1 MRTAKRI
8 LAEFMTVIMV
18 LQACSPT
25 VAAVAAGWQNIS
37 SEIAAASAEASDAAE
52 SGETKSDVT
61 TGSGSSDT
69 GAAGDGAE
77 DDATKGD
84 TATGDTADSAA
95 GSDSTGDQTEGDDAA
110 GGAAADDAEQDADD
124 EASEDAEALAGAT
137 ITDLNELVELLE
149 ANGAENIVLK
159 DERSGIRSL
168 DVKSSEAFA
177 VLSNADASLYY
188 DAQIKVII
196 TGDAKL
202 TESAKNGMSFQ
213 GLGSDECPFEGRI
226 YRSLNAGDSP
236 VELTTDRTV
245 FNNLKLSDQNNTV
258 KIKWVGATSYS
269 APTVASKVSGAENS
283 EESKTLIASVDIAD
297 PVDKKDDTTS
307 ALTAPLLGETMG
319 NLAVAVTYSLTGSR
333 KNLKANA
340 TGNIGLIANTVE
352 SGTLTV
358 ESVTFPNDLASDG
371 TVKTSSGN
379 AGLLVGEVKDGATLS
394 IGALTNVPTTTV
406 QSTNGSAGGVVGLVG
421 SSAGAMVNVTEA
433 LDLRALTVKGTTAS
447 GGFIGKATVLT
458 LGADNKQIR
467 CPLNIGDENS
477 ACSGG
482 VIGDV
487 SFAQG
492 FIVKPNMFDLGNLV
506 TLGASQR
513 AGALFGMADI
523 SNGDIVVQ
531 GGTYKSKLAL
541 PEDVS
546 VNGSYGG
553 LVGKVFAT
561 KTDDDGALRAFVVQ
575 KDADKKTCSIEFELA
590 GKLSDTGGVV
600 GYVGDNADSNS
611 QPVNSQPVAV
621 VLDGVTVTCKGV
633 ASARTDAGKFGGA
646 VGVIDTRSVLD
657 VRDFALTSDNAIGG
671 AANNRAAGIAGS
683 ARNAVIKFSGITN
696 LSGASFAENATTGQL
711 VYENN
716 NALIFAAGDGSNGN
730 VTDEDA
736 TGWTYRRSN
745 KASKTDDIATYGE
758 VIRLGD

>member
-245 FNNLKLSDQNNTV
+245 
-258 KIKWVGATSYS
+258 
-269 APTVASKVSGAENS
+269 
-283 EESKTLIASVDIAD
+283 LI
-297 PVDKKDDTTS
+297 
-307 ALTAPLLGETMG
+307 
-319 NLAVAVTYSLTGSR
+319 
-333 KNLKANA
+333 
-340 TGNIGLIANTVE
+340 
-352 SGTLTV
+352 
-358 ESVTFPNDLASDG
+358 
-371 TVKTSSGN
+371 TSSC
-379 AGLLVGEVKDGATLS
+379 L
-394 IGALTNVPTTTV
+394 
-406 QSTNGSAGGVVGLVG
+406 
-421 SSAGAMVNVTEA
+421 
-433 LDLRALTVKGTTAS
+433 
-447 GGFIGKATVLT
+447 
-458 LGADNKQIR
+458 
-467 CPLNIGDENS
+467 
-477 ACSGG
+477 
-482 VIGDV
+482 
-487 SFAQG
+487 
-492 FIVKPNMFDLGNLV
+492 
-506 TLGASQR
+506 
-513 AGALFGMADI
+513 
-523 SNGDIVVQ
+523 
-531 GGTYKSKLAL
+531 
-541 PEDVS
+541 
-546 VNGSYGG
+546 
-553 LVGKVFAT
+553 T
-561 KTDDDGALRAFVVQ
+561 KT
-575 KDADKKTCSIEFELA
+575 I
-590 GKLSDTGGVV
+590 
-600 GYVGDNADSNS
+600 
-611 QPVNSQPVAV
+611 
-621 VLDGVTVTCKGV
+621 
-633 ASARTDAGKFGGA
+633 
-646 VGVIDTRSVLD
+646 RS
-657 VRDFALTSDNAIGG
+657 R
-671 AANNRAAGIAGS
+671 
-683 ARNAVIKFSGITN
+683 
-696 LSGASFAENATTGQL
+696 
-711 VYENN
+711 
-716 NALIFAAGDGSNGN
+716 
-730 VTDEDA
+730 
-736 TGWTYRRSN
+736 
-745 KASKTDDIATYGE
+745 
-758 VIRLGD
+758 

>member
-110 GGAAADDAEQDADD
+110 GGAAADDAEQDAD
-124 EASEDAEALAGAT
+124 AAVSEDAEAQADAS
-137 ITDLNELVELLE
+137 ITNLDELVDLLK
-149 ANGAENIVLK
+149 ANGAESIVCK
-159 DERSGIRSL
+159 DDRSGIQSL
-168 DVKSSEAFA
+168 NVTLSKAFA

-202 TESAKNGMSFQ
+202 TESADNGMSFQ
-213 GLGSDECPFEGRI
+213 GLGSDERPFEGRI
-226 YRSLNAGDSP
+226 YRSLDDDSP

-245 FNNLKLSDQNNTV
+245 FNNLKLSGQKNRV
-258 KIKWVGATSYS
+258 RIKWVGATSYS
-269 APTVASKVSGAENS
+269 APMVASKVSGAENS
-283 EESKTLIASVDIAD
+283 EESKALIASVDIAD
-297 PVDKKDDTTS
+297 PVNADVKDTTS
-307 ALTAPLLGETMG
+307 ALTAPLLGTTTG
-319 NLAVAVTYSLTGSR
+319 NLTANVTYSLTPTCSR
-333 KNLKANA
+333 KNLNANA

-531 GGTYKSKLAL
+531 GGAYKSKLAL

-561 KTDDDGALRAFVVQ
+561 KTDDKGALRAFVVQ

-611 QPVNSQPVAV
+611 QPVNSQPVAA

-633 ASARTDAGKFGGA
+633 ASARTDAG
-646 VGVIDTRSVLD
+646 
-657 VRDFALTSDNAIGG
+657 
-671 AANNRAAGIAGS
+671 
-683 ARNAVIKFSGITN
+683 
-696 LSGASFAENATTGQL
+696 
-711 VYENN
+711 
-716 NALIFAAGDGSNGN
+716 
-730 VTDEDA
+730 
-736 TGWTYRRSN
+736 
-745 KASKTDDIATYGE
+745 
-758 VIRLGD
+758 

>member
-8 LAEFMTVIMV
+8 FAEFMMVVMV

-37 SEIAAASAEASDAAE
+37 NETAAASAKALDTAE
-52 SGETKSDVT
+52 SGETNGDAAN
-61 TGSGSSDT
+61 GSGASDA
-69 GAAGDGAE
+69 GAAGDSAQ
-77 DDATKGD
+77 DSSVKGD
-84 TATGDTADSAA
+84 TATGDAVDSAT
-95 GSDSTGDQTEGDDAA
+95 GSDSTGDQAEGDDAA
-110 GGAAADDAEQDADD
+110 GDAAADDAEQDAD
-124 EASEDAEALAGAT
+124 AAVSEDAEAQADAS
-137 ITDLNELVELLE
+137 ITNLDELVELLE
-149 ANGAENIVLK
+149 ANGAESIVLK
-159 DERSGIRSL
+159 DDRSGIRSL
-168 DVKSSEAFA
+168 DVKSSEVFT

-188 DAQIKVII
+188 DAQIKSII

-202 TESAKNGMSFQ
+202 TETAKNGAKNDMSFQ
-213 GLGSDECPFEGRI
+213 GFGSDEHPFEGRI
-226 YRSLNAGDSP
+226 YRSLNGVDSP
-236 VELTTDRTV
+236 VELTANRTV
-245 FNNLKLSDQNNTV
+245 FNNLKLTDQNNTV
-258 KIKWVGATSYS
+258 KIKWVGATTYS
-269 APTVASKVSGAENS
+269 APMIASKVSGAENS
-283 EESKTLIASVDIAD
+283 EESKALIASVDIAD
-297 PVDKKDDTTS
+297 PVNADVKDTTS
-307 ALTAPLLGETMG
+307 ALTAPLLGTTTG
-319 NLAVAVTYSLTGSR
+319 NLTANVTYSLTPTCSR
-333 KNLKANA
+333 KNLNANA

-352 SGTLTV
+352 NGTLTL
-358 ESVTFPNDLASDG
+358 ESVTFPNDLASGG
-371 TVKTSSGN
+371 TVETSSGN

-394 IGALTNVPTTTV
+394 IGTLTNVPTATV

-421 SSAGAMVNVTEA
+421 LSTGAMVNVTKV
-433 LDLRALTVKGTTAS
+433 LDLQALTVKGTTAS
-447 GGFIGKATVLT
+447 GGFIGKATVLA

-492 FIVKPNMFDLGNLV
+492 FTVKPNMFDLGNLV

-657 VRDFALTSDNAIGG
+657 VRDFALTSVNAIGG

-696 LSGASFAENATTGQL
+696 LSGASFAEKPRRVSLSTRTT
-711 VYENN
+711 
-716 NALIFAAGDGSNGN
+716 
-730 VTDEDA
+730 TH
-736 TGWTYRRSN
+736 
-745 KASKTDDIATYGE
+745 
-758 VIRLGD
+758 